1 MFTTGSKLLL
11 GATALS
17 VVGAIAFGATTGGPA
32 GVLGTIGLV
41 SLAVVFGF
49 LAGINLYTRDGN
61 VASLEPGVERTSAA
75 AQPPVGR
82 SLWPIV
88 GAVGVGG
95 LAVGAVSQPVVFKV
109 SLIVVLATVVEW
121 MIQGWSE
128 RASVDPAYNEG
139 IRRRLLHPLEFPIV
153 GALIGAGVVYA
164 FSRIML
170 SVSKDAGRWVFI
182 ILGAII
188 VAIGFLFAAK
198 RGLSKGTAAG
208 IVAVGALA
216 LVGVGVA
223 SAVSGQRTIE
233 EHPHISTA
241 VCLGTATEAET
252 EEIDDKAS
260 QDVAAKSNVISNVEL
275 TEDGR
280 LVAFNLGTADT
291 EYHEITVPRST
302 TVHVLFTNKT
312 EEPRRLTVHLGTF
325 PAADGTAGSEQA
337 DCTTAVNQD
346 GLAFL
351 TFRLDKS
358 QAAST
363 TPFRLTVPG
372 VEGQEIS
379 LVVP

>member
-11 GATALS
+11 GATVLS
-17 VVGAIAFGATTGGPA
+17 VVGAIAFGVTTGGPA

-41 SLAVVFGF
+41 SLASVFGF

-61 VASLEPGVERTSAA
+61 VAALEPGVERTSAA

-128 RASVDPAYNEG
+128 RASADRAYNEG

-153 GALIGAGVVYA
+153 GALIGAAVVYA

-170 SVSKDAGRWVFI
+170 SISKDAGRWVFI
-182 ILGAII
+182 ILGTII

-346 GLAFL
+346 GVAFL

-363 TPFRLTVPG
+363 TPYRLTVPG

>member
-1 MFTTGSKLLL
+1 MFTTGSKLFL
-11 GATALS
+11 GATVLS
-17 VVGAIAFGATTGGPA
+17 VAGAVVFGASTGGPA
-32 GVLGTIGLV
+32 GVLGTIGLL

-61 VASLEPGVERTSAA
+61 VASLEPGVEHTCAA

-88 GAVGVGG
+88 GAVGLGG
-95 LAVGAVSQPVVFKV
+95 LAVGAVSRPVVFKV
-109 SLIVVLATVVEW
+109 SLIVLLATVVEW

-128 RASVDPAYNEG
+128 RASADRTYNEG
-139 IRRRLLHPLEFPIV
+139 VRRRLLHPLEFPIV
-153 GALIGAGVVYA
+153 GALVGAAVVYA

-170 SVSKDAGRWVFI
+170 SISKDTGRWVFI
-182 ILGAII
+182 IIGAVI
-188 VAIGFLFAAK
+188 VTIGFMFAAK
-198 RGLSKGTAAG
+198 RGVSKGTAAG

-223 SAVSGQRTIE
+223 SAVSGQRPIE
-233 EHPHISTA
+233 PHPELTTA
-241 VCLGTATEAET
+241 VCLGNATVAQI
-252 EEIDDKAS
+252 EEIDNKAS

-275 TEDGR
+275 TDDGR

-312 EEPRRLTVHLGTF
+312 EESRRLTVHLGTF
-325 PAADGTAGSEQA
+325 PAADGSPGSEQA
-337 DCTTAVNQD
+337 DCTTALHQD
-346 GLAFL
+346 GTAFL
-351 TFRLDKS
+351 TFKLAKS
-358 QAAST
+358 QAASS
-363 TPFRLTVPG
+363 TPYRLTVPG
-372 VEGQEIS
+372 VDGQEIK

>member
-17 VVGAIAFGATTGGPA
+17 IVGAIVFGVTTGGPT
-32 GVLGTIGLV
+32 GMLGSIGLV
-41 SLAVVFGF
+41 SVAIVFGF
-49 LAGINLYTRDGN
+49 LAGINLYNRDGN
-61 VASLEPGVERTSAA
+61 LPSMEPGVELTAA
-75 AQPPVGR
+75 AAAPPAGR
-82 SLWPIV
+82 SLWPLV
-88 GAVGVGG
+88 AAVGVGG
-95 LAVGAVSQPVVFKV
+95 LAVGAVSRPVVFKV
-109 SLIVVLATVVEW
+109 SLIVVLAALVEW

-128 RASVDPAYNEG
+128 RASADRAYNEG
-139 IRRRLLHPLEFPIV
+139 VRKRLLHPLEFPIA

-170 SVSKDAGRWVFI
+170 TVSKDAGRWIFI

-188 VAIGFLFAAK
+188 VVIGFLFAAK
-198 RGLSKGTAAG
+198 RGLSKGTTVG
-208 IVAVGALA
+208 IVTVAALA
-216 LVGVGVA
+216 LLGVGVA

-233 EHPHISTA
+233 AHPEINTA

-252 EEIDDKAS
+252 EEIDNKAS
-260 QDVAAKSNVISNVEL
+260 QDVSAKSNVISNVEL

-302 TVHVLFTNKT
+302 NVHVLFTNKT

-325 PAADGTAGSEQA
+325 KAADGTAGSEQA
-337 DCTTAVNQD
+337 DCTTAVHQD
-346 GLAFL
+346 GTAFL
-351 TFRLDKS
+351 TFRIDKS
-358 QAAST
+358 QLAST
-363 TPFRLTVPG
+363 TPYRLTVPG
-372 VEGQEIS
+372 VEGQEIL

>member
-11 GATALS
+11 GATVLS
-17 VVGAIAFGATTGGPA
+17 VVGAIAFGASNGGPA
-32 GVLGTIGLV
+32 GVLGTVGLI
-41 SLAVVFGF
+41 SAAVVFGF

-109 SLIVVLATVVEW
+109 SLIVVLATIVEW

-128 RASVDPAYNEG
+128 RASADPAYNDG
-139 IRRRLLHPLEFPIV
+139 VRKRLLHPLEFPIV
-153 GALIGAGVVYA
+153 GALVGAGVVYA

-182 ILGAII
+182 IIGAVI

-233 EHPHISTA
+233 PHPEVTSA
-241 VCLGTATEAET
+241 VCLGTATEAQT
-252 EEIDDKAS
+252 EEIDNKAS
-260 QDVAAKSNVISNVEL
+260 QDVSAKSNVISNVEL
-275 TEDGR
+275 TADGR

-291 EYHEITVPRST
+291 EYHEILVPRST
-302 TVHVLFTNKT
+302 TVHVLFTNKS
-312 EEPRRLTVHLGTF
+312 EEPRRLTAHLGTF
-325 PAADGTAGSEQA
+325 PAADGTAGSERA
-337 DCTTAVNQD
+337 DCTTALHQD
-346 GLAFL
+346 GTGFL
-351 TFRLDKS
+351 TFKIDKS
-358 QAAST
+358 QAASS
-363 TPFRLTVPG
+363 TPYRLTVPG
-372 VEGQEIS
+372 VEGQEIK

>member
-11 GATALS
+11 GATVLS
-17 VVGAIAFGATTGGPA
+17 VVGAIAFGVTTGGPD
-32 GVLGTIGLV
+32 GVLGTIGLA

-61 VASLEPGVERTSAA
+61 VASLVPGVERTSAA

-109 SLIVVLATVVEW
+109 SLVVVLATVVEW

-128 RASVDPAYNEG
+128 RASADRAYNEG
-139 IRRRLLHPLEFPIV
+139 IRRRLLYPLEFPIV
-153 GALIGAGVVYA
+153 GALIGAAVVYA
-164 FSRIML
+164 LSRIML
-170 SVSKDAGRWVFI
+170 SVSADAGRWVFI
-182 ILGAII
+182 VLGTVI

-260 QDVAAKSNVISNVEL
+260 QDVSAKSNVISNIEL

-280 LVAFNLGTADT
+280 LVAFNLGTEDT

-325 PAADGTAGSEQA
+325 PAEDGSAGSEQA
-337 DCTTAVNQD
+337 DCTTAANQD
-346 GLAFL
+346 GLSFL
-351 TFRLDKS
+351 TFKLDKS

>member
-1 MFTTGSKLLL
+1 M
-11 GATALS
+11 LS
-17 VVGAIAFGATTGGPA
+17 AGGAIVFGVTTGGPA
-32 GVLGTIGLV
+32 GVLGTIGLL
-41 SLAVVFGF
+41 SLAIVFGF

-128 RASVDPAYNEG
+128 RASADRTYNEG
-139 IRRRLLHPLEFPIV
+139 VRKRLLHPLEFPIV
-153 GALIGAGVVYA
+153 GALVGAGVVYA

-170 SVSKDAGRWVFI
+170 SISKDAGRWVFI
-182 ILGAII
+182 IIGAVI

-223 SAVSGQRTIE
+223 SAVSGQRPIE
-233 EHPHISTA
+233 PHPEITSA
-241 VCLGTATEAET
+241 VCLGTATEAQT
-252 EEIDDKAS
+252 EEIDNKAS
-260 QDVAAKSNVISNVEL
+260 QDVSAKSNVISNVEL
-275 TEDGR
+275 TADGR

-337 DCTTAVNQD
+337 DCTTALHPD
-346 GLAFL
+346 GTAFL

-363 TPFRLTVPG
+363 TPYRLTVPG
-372 VEGQEIS
+372 VDGQEIK